1 MEQSPPPWVPPEVA
15 GRDAAGRN
23 AAMSDAAGAPG
34 GRYRTSTPLGGRAS
48 PEPEPARSSQAR
60 DLVVAAALL
69 VAAVLTALGSLMSWR
84 DYGRG
89 LDPDE
94 NGWQLADGSLGRGWV
109 AVLVA
114 VALAVGGVLLVTGR
128 RRAGRVWARVGSG
141 ALIVLPVL
149 EWAFGEGDRRTG
161 PGNGLWVFLVTGMV
175 LMVLLGSVLP
185 SEDDEPAGK

>member
-1 MEQSPPPWVPPEVA
+1 MDQPPPTWAPPDVPAPAVA
-15 GRDAAGRN
+15 PVPGADPGRFRA
-23 AAMSDAAGAPG
+23 
-34 GRYRTSTPLGGRAS
+34 STPLGGVAAVAE
-48 PEPEPARSSQAR
+48 EPPRPSHAR
-60 DLVVAAALL
+60 DLVVASGLL

-94 NGWQLADGSLGRGWV
+94 NGWRLADGSFGRGWV

-114 VALAVGGVLLVTGR
+114 VGLAVGGVLLVVGR
-128 RRAGRVWARVGSG
+128 RRAGRRWARAGSA

-161 PGNGLWVFLVTGMV
+161 PGQGLWVFLVTGMV
-175 LMVLLGSVLP
+175 LMVLLGTVLP
-185 SEDDEPAGK
+185 TDDLDPPGR